1 MPVEEGW
8 VYGQKLKDP
17 EAPSDLEGM
26 MEAAG
31 VPDSLTNGTLP
42 FSPEWYAGAKERQR
56 LRDIEKE
63 KLLFDK
69 ADARHEW
76 AELMWTDL
84 STWGE
89 RLHFIVNQPEPLAD
103 LQALL
108 ARTRHERPD
117 DVDRFKQLQVI
128 ATEAE
133 TRQWR
138 VRKDLG
144 SSSEALNELEAKI
157 REKEA
162 KEHAEELD
170 RIEKKRIADK
180 RKRKAERALRR
191 NEALLRGE
199 DPPPLVEDSEA
210 ENAEGDEDGADLP
223 VSPASA
229 MPSPDFALKGGSR
242 PATGLS
248 VRSFDASPDHSVSP
262 SPPLQRGGPG
272 RELPPIQDPPVP
284 PPP

>member
-8 VYGQKLKDP
+8 VYGQKLKEP

-31 VPDSLTNGTLP
+31 VPDNLTNGTLP

-69 ADARHEW
+69 ADCRHEW

-84 STWGE
+84 STWGDRIE
-89 RLHFIVNQPEPLAD
+89 FIVNQPEPLAD

-117 DVDRFKQLQVI
+117 DVDRFNQLKAI

-133 TRQWR
+133 IRQSR
-138 VRKDLG
+138 VRKDLS
-144 SSSEALNELEAKI
+144 SSSEFLETLEAKI

-162 KEHAEELD
+162 KEHAEELE
-170 RIEKKRIADK
+170 RIEKKRLADK
-180 RKRKAERALRR
+180 RKRKAQRALAR

-210 ENAEGDEDGADLP
+210 ENADDEQDGDMSP
-223 VSPASA
+223 VSPGDA
-229 MPSPDFALKGGSR
+229 SPDFGLKGSR

-248 VRSFDASPDHSVSP
+248 VRSFDASPDHSP
-262 SPPLQRGGPG
+262 PPLQRGGPG
-272 RELPPIQDPPVP
+272 RELPPIQDPPPVP
-284 PPP
+284 PQL